1 MRRAGILIVTAV
13 ALLAA
18 APPAGA
24 YVLGGPRWPQ
34 RTITYWDGGPDRAA
48 VRAAVRAW
56 GESGALV
63 RFRPAPR
70 SHADVWITRWPR
82 RCRGYAQIGFDPGKR
97 RARLRLGPCDDLAE
111 STGVVAHE
119 LGHVLGLGHERRR
132 CAAMNPIVAERCPPL
147 QLYHAACEPL
157 LRDDARGAVALYGG
171 RVRVG
176 PRRACPR
183 FGPPLPPAELRV
195 TPAADGTGMLELR
208 LAERRTLIRGSGP
221 PPRRLILVNRYE
233 GGCPPATPSGAAD
246 ASSDV
251 QESRVG
257 IPVELGP
264 GPVCFAVR
272 VTDTT
277 GGPTAVATVSAE

>member
-34 RTITYWDGGPDRAA
+34 RTIGYWDGGPDRAA

-56 GESGALV
+56 NESGARV
-63 RFRPAPR
+63 RFRAAPR
-70 SHADVWITRWPR
+70 SRADVWITRWSR
-82 RCRGYAQIGFDPGKR
+82 RCRGYAQIGHDAGKR
-97 RARLRLGPCDDLAE
+97 RARLRLGPCTDLAE
-111 STGVVAHE
+111 ARGVAAHE

-147 QLYHAACEPL
+147 QLYHAPCRPL
-157 LRDDARGAVALYGG
+157 LRDDVRGAVALYGG
-171 RVRVG
+171 RVRAG

-183 FGPPLPPAELRV
+183 FGPPVPPEALRV
-195 TPAADGTGMLELR
+195 TPAADGSGTLELR

-221 PPRRLILVNRYE
+221 PPRRLILVNRCD
-233 GGCPPATPSGAAD
+233 GACPPEPPSGAAD
-246 ASSDV
+246 VSSDR
-251 QESRVG
+251 QERDVA
-257 IPVELGP
+257 IPVALGP

-272 VTDTT
+272 VTDTF
-277 GGPTAVATVSAE
+277 GGRAAVATVSAG